1 MMISAKLTLPYGSLL
16 KPGYQFTNVGLL
28 SDFAYLMHSSRRRQ
42 TSVHFDT
49 KQGKGE
55 NKMLS
60 SSICNLSRF
69 QFAEREQTE
78 IEREV
83 REPPSSGADYPC
95 SSNISSDNCSYPTH
109 RNLNIA
115 LRGGGSGGASKTSL
129 NKHFLNCEKN
139 GQSHHRSLL
148 YPPPTFYFAAPPAR
162 VLLLPTDATRR
173 SQIIK
178 LSPPSRATL
187 VAAEPPADFSS
198 LIPKAG
204 EVFVRLIL
212 Y

>member
-1 MMISAKLTLPYGSLL
+1 MISAKLTLPYGSLL

-95 SSNISSDNCSYPTH
+95 SSNISSDNCSYHTH

-115 LRGGGSGGASKTSL
+115 LRGGGGGGGSGGASKTSL
-129 NKHFLNCEKN
+129 NKHFLNCEKT
-139 GQSHHRSLL
+139 GRVIIARSFIPRRLFILL
-148 YPPPTFYFAAPPAR
+148 PRPPGSSSSPPTPPAA
-162 VLLLPTDATRR
+162 L
-173 SQIIK
+173 K
-178 LSPPSRATL
+178 L
-187 VAAEPPADFSS
+187 
-198 LIPKAG
+198 
-204 EVFVRLIL
+204 
-212 Y
+212 